1 MSSMDMASL
10 DPDDARAPYAQV
22 VAALRQEI
30 ELGILGPG
38 VKLPTHQRLAD
49 SYGVSVGTV
58 KRALGELQGAGLIV
72 SRQGQGAFVRT
83 RKSVLESV
91 PSTFSPAILDGLWV
105 TAYHFHSDQEPK
117 PHADITRITPQSGR
131 RLTSTNYLPEPRTQ
145 DHIPPF
151 RTEVEAQLVNRHFI
165 GFWKNVSDTRYF
177 GSVHLA
183 VLPGENVM
191 TGYYTSFTSDVRVD
205 AMAWTWVRLDPASVG
220 PSGYPHVRLKD
231 PGTVNDVLMKYTDR
245 SPIAASAV
253 LEESESE

>member
-22 VAALRQEI
+22 AAALRQEI

-49 SYGVSVGTV
+49 MYGVSVGTV

-91 PSTFSPAILDGLWV
+91 PSTFSPAILSGLWV

-151 RTEVEAQLVNRHFI
+151 RTEIEAQLANRHFI
-165 GFWKNVSDTRYF
+165 GFWKNQSDTRYF